1 MQNYDGVTTGMRQRS
16 QVLASLYLVAAFAR
30 SAFLQP
36 NNVGLALFPC
46 LRTGRPR
53 LIIHPCPRHPQEL
66 LSESFLIW
74 SHRAMKRLLL
84 IGNVHRGLLHS
95 FCLRARPCRTRTRAC
110 LLSHSMALWQLP
122 PETTISA
129 TFVALPDV
137 ESPRRFRRSLQR
149 PTGAPMD
156 GRQHTSGIPYPSWK
170 RVGAFFR
177 GCCMCLRMS
186 TTTVVWPG
194 TMDGTTTYT
203 QPQERSLLC

>member
-1 MQNYDGVTTGMRQRS
+1 MP
-16 QVLASLYLVAAFAR
+16 LVAAFAR

-53 LIIHPCPRHPQEL
+53 LITHSCPTHPQEL
-66 LSESFLIW
+66 W
-74 SHRAMKRLLL
+74 SHRPVGRPLL
-84 IGNVHRGLLHS
+84 IGNIHRGLLQS
-95 FCLRARPCRTRTRAC
+95 FRRRAWSSSSRIRAC
-110 LLSHSMALWQLP
+110 LLPHSAALLQLLP
-122 PETTISA
+122 KTTMSA

-137 ESPRRFRRSLQR
+137 ERPSRFRRSLQR

-156 GRQHTSGIPYPSWK
+156 GRQHTSGIPFPSW
-170 RVGAFFR
+170 RRAGDFFR